1 MPNPLSPGF
10 AHDGV
15 GKTLPYRQKGN
26 MTLDMHHTRRGS
38 GKPLLLIHG
47 LGGSGQSWGP
57 ILDGLA
63 AEREVITV
71 DLPGFG
77 KTPPLDGP
85 VTIRTLADAVTEWV
99 HANGLTGVDA
109 VGSSMGARLVL
120 ELARRGGVLGGVVA
134 LDPGGFWQG
143 RQRGFFYTSIRL
155 SVALVRLL
163 QPVIPLFTGNPVGRT
178 LLFSQFSAHPWT
190 LSPQVTLEEMRG
202 YAASPSLDELL
213 HSLAYGE
220 AQQGAPRGTITAPF
234 VIGWG
239 DRDRVCFPSQA
250 RRARRL
256 FPDARLVW
264 FEDCGH
270 FPMWDAPEKTTR
282 LILSTTR

>member
-1 MPNPLSPGF
+1 
-10 AHDGV
+10 
-15 GKTLPYRQKGN
+15 

-47 LGGSGQSWGP
+47 LGGSGRSWKQV
-57 ILDGLA
+57 LDGLA
-63 AEREVITV
+63 AEREVIAV

-77 KTPPLDGP
+77 KTPPLAGE

-99 HANGLTGVDA
+99 NANGLNGVDA

-143 RQRGFFYTSIRL
+143 WQRGFFATSIGL
-155 SVALVRLL
+155 SIGLVRRL
-163 QPVIPLFTGNPVGRT
+163 QPVMPLFTGNPIGRT
-178 LLFSQFSAHPWT
+178 LLFPQFSAHPWT
-190 LSPQVTLEEMRG
+190 LSPSVTLEEMRG

-213 HSLAYGE
+213 HSLAFGE
-220 AQQGAPRGTITAPF
+220 AQQGAPTGAIKGPL

-239 DRDRVCFPSQA
+239 DRDRVCFPGQA
-250 RRARRL
+250 RRARML

-264 FEDCGH
+264 FENCGH

-282 LILSTTR
+282 LILESTRG